1 MKIKQNILL
10 IAIALQRSLLFGQIS
25 ISNTLTADHVPF
37 RDQRYLIIP
46 PQGFIPVSQEDGNGF
61 IDTVSGSTIIL
72 SEIPFGFK
80 DFIPALDTEQL
91 KAARLKLIS
100 KEPLT
105 YHQKEGFFLTME
117 EEKGFKQVLMFG
129 NQEITVVL
137 EGNVPYNAPQLIL
150 PVKEAL
156 FSLAPTY
163 SSEVIPYAINTTD
176 TEFILAEQVDF
187 KQIYTTDG
195 LYPSESADKR
205 VFVADIYTKDL
216 STYNKMIELNNA
228 LSQLPLLE
236 YQVDDNLFD
245 AISINGLSGY
255 EVVVSGVDEEG
266 EKVKVYIVMLFLN
279 SSIYQMYGITTE
291 EDKIRDFR
299 KLAYSFQLVRP

>member
-10 IAIALQRSLLFGQIS
+10 IAIALQSSLLFGQIS
-25 ISNTLTADHVPF
+25 ISNTLTADHISF

-46 PQGFIPVSQEDGNGF
+46 PQGFIPVPQQDGNAF
-61 IDTVSGSTIIL
+61 IDTLSGSTIIL

-80 DFIPALDTEQL
+80 DFIPALDAEQL
-91 KAARLKLIS
+91 KAAKMKLIS
-100 KEPLT
+100 REPLT

-117 EEKGFKQVLMFG
+117 EEKGIKQVLIFG

-137 EGNVPYNAPQLIL
+137 EGNIPFNAPQLIL

-163 SSEVIPYAINTTD
+163 DSEVIPYAINTTD
-176 TEFILAEQVDF
+176 TEFLLAEQDDF

-195 LYPSESADKR
+195 LYPAESADKR
-205 VFVADIYTKDL
+205 VFVADIYPKDL
-216 STYNKMIELNNA
+216 GTYNKMMELNNA
-228 LSQLPLLE
+228 LSRLPLLE
-236 YQVDDNLFD
+236 FQVDDDLFD

-255 EVVVSGVDEEG
+255 EVVANGVDEEG
-266 EKVKVYIVMLFLN
+266 DKVKVYMVMLFLN
-279 SSIYQMYGITTE
+279 SNIYQMYGITTD
-291 EDKIRDFR
+291 EDKIREFR